1 MANTGPY
8 RPADHP
14 YPGVFIKG
22 DDALYRF
29 APALDAIADGDFA
42 RMSAQD
48 ARTALLELRDILRS
62 CAVEA

>member
-1 MANTGPY
+1 MATTGPY
-8 RPADHP
+8 RPAGHP

-42 RMSAQD
+42 RIPVAD
-48 ARTALLELRDILRS
+48 ARKALRELRDLLRS